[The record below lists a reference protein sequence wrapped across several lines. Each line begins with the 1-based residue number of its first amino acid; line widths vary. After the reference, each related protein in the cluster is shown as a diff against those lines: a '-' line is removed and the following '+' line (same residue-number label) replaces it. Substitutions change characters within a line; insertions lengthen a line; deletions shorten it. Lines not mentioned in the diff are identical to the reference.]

1 MSTEEDKD
9 KFSLEKIGVL
19 EGHGGAVTSLVCGED
34 ENGAPLLLSG
44 SRDRSIIRWKLT
56 LDNPKEITTK
66 LPEEEVEEG
75 QSNEIKKYLVGQ
87 PLKSL
92 HGHNH
97 FVSSLALN
105 SDSTKLVSASW
116 DKTIRLWD
124 IPSSKS
130 ELIFKGHT
138 KDVLCIAFSHDE
150 RLIFSGGMDNTL
162 KYWNT
167 KGELRFDNNQFRGW
181 VSCILNISKGKTNY
195 IAVGS
200 WDGSVK
206 ILNSEYNIQKEIP
219 GGEYAVTSMSTD
231 DDGDFLFV
239 AYKNGTIKVLNIEEK
254 EGESEK
260 DSDVKQVIET
270 GIDINAILF
279 ETKFFQI
286 YALGTSKGLQIRRI
300 KGAKKPDFEDN
311 ENGACLSL
319 TYDKSK
325 EYLFAGFADGTI
337 KVYKTK
343 NEGEN

>member
-1 MSTEEDKD
+1 MSKEDEKD

-34 ENGAPLLLSG
+34 ENGAPLLISG
-44 SRDRSIIRWKLT
+44 SRDRLIIKWQLHF
-56 LDNPKEITTK
+56 DEPKEVITK
-66 LPEEEVEEG
+66 LDDAEVEEG
-75 QSNEIKKYLVGQ
+75 QPTEIKKYIVGK

-105 SDSTKLVSASW
+105 SDSTKLVSGSW

-124 IPSSKS
+124 IPTSKS
-130 ELIFKGHT
+130 EKIFKGHT

-181 VSCILNISKGKTNY
+181 VSCILNIQKGKSNY

-206 ILNSEYNIQKEIP
+206 ILNSEYNIQREIP
-219 GGEYAVTSMSTD
+219 GGDYAVTSLSAD
-231 DDGDFLFV
+231 DQGEYLFI
-239 AYKNGTIKVLNIEEK
+239 AYKNGTVKVMNIEEQA
-254 EGESEK
+254 SENE
-260 DSDVKQVIET
+260 VKQTIET

-279 ETKFFQI
+279 ESKFFQI

-300 KGAKKPDFEDN
+300 KGSKKPDFEDN

-337 KVYKTK
+337 KVYKTL
-343 NEGEN
+343 NEAE

>member
-1 MSTEEDKD
+1 MSKEDEKD
-9 KFSLEKIGVL
+9 KFSLEKVGVL

-34 ENGAPLLLSG
+34 EKGAPLLISG
-44 SRDRSIIRWKLT
+44 SRDKSIIKWQLHF
-56 LDNPKEITTK
+56 DDPKEVVIK
-66 LPEEEVEEG
+66 LDEAEVEEG
-75 QSNEIKKYLVGQ
+75 QPTEIKKYIVGK

-105 SDSTKLVSASW
+105 SDSTKLVSGSW

-130 ELIFKGHT
+130 EKIFKGHT

-181 VSCILNISKGKTNY
+181 VSCILNIQKGKSNY

-206 ILNSEYNIQKEIP
+206 ILNSEYNIQREIP
-219 GGEYAVTSMSTD
+219 GGEYAVTSLSAD
-231 DDGDFLFV
+231 DQGEYLFV
-239 AYKNGTIKVLNIEEK
+239 AYKNGTVKVMNIEEQSN
-254 EGESEK
+254 ENE
-260 DSDVKQVIET
+260 VKQVIET

-279 ETKFFQI
+279 ESKLFQI

-300 KGAKKPDFEDN
+300 KAKKPDFEDN

-337 KVYKTK
+337 KVYKTL
-343 NEGEN
+343 NEGE

>member
-1 MSTEEDKD
+1 MSKEEDKD
-9 KFSLEKIGVL
+9 KFSLELIGVL

-34 ENGAPLLLSG
+34 EKGAPLLISG
-44 SRDRSIIRWKLT
+44 SRDKSIIKWQLHF
-56 LDNPKEITTK
+56 DDPKEVVIK
-66 LPEEEVEEG
+66 LDEAEVEEG
-75 QSNEIKKYLVGQ
+75 QPTEIKKYIVGK

-105 SDSTKLVSASW
+105 SDSTKLVSGSW

-130 ELIFKGHT
+130 EKIFKGHT

-181 VSCILNISKGKTNY
+181 VSCILNISKGKSNY

-206 ILNSEYNIQKEIP
+206 ILNSEYNIQREIP
-219 GGEYAVTSMSTD
+219 GGEYAVTSLSAD
-231 DDGDFLFV
+231 DQGEYLFV
-239 AYKNGTIKVLNIEEK
+239 AYKNGTVKVMNIEEQSN
-254 EGESEK
+254 ENE
-260 DSDVKQVIET
+260 VKQVIET

-279 ETKFFQI
+279 ESKFFQI

-300 KGAKKPDFEDN
+300 KAKKPDFEDN

-319 TYDKSK
+319 EYDKSK

-337 KVYKTK
+337 KVYKTL
-343 NEGEN
+343 NEGE

>member
-1 MSTEEDKD
+1 MSKEDGKD

-34 ENGAPLLLSG
+34 ENGAPLLISG
-44 SRDRSIIRWKLT
+44 SRDRLIIKWQLHF
-56 LDNPKEITTK
+56 DEPKEVITK
-66 LPEEEVEEG
+66 LDDAEVEEG
-75 QSNEIKKYLVGQ
+75 QPTEIKKYIVGK

-105 SDSTKLVSASW
+105 SDSTKLVSGSW

-124 IPSSKS
+124 IPTSKS
-130 ELIFKGHT
+130 EKIFKGHT

-181 VSCILNISKGKTNY
+181 VSCILNIQKGKSNY

-200 WDGSVK
+200 WDGTVK
-206 ILNSEYNIQKEIP
+206 ILNSEYNIQRVIK
-219 GGEYAVTSMSTD
+219 GGEYAVTSLSTD
-231 DDGDFLFV
+231 DAGDFLFI
-239 AYKNGTIKVLNIEEK
+239 AYKNGTVKVMNLEE
-254 EGESEK
+254 EESENET
-260 DSDVKQVIET
+260 KQTIET

-279 ETKFFQI
+279 ESKFFQI
-286 YALGTSKGLQIRRI
+286 YALGTSKGLQIRKI
-300 KGAKKPDFEDN
+300 KGGKKPDFEDK

-319 TYDKSK
+319 AYDKGK

-337 KVYKTK
+337 KVYKTL
-343 NEGEN
+343 NEEN

>member
-1 MSTEEDKD
+1 MSKEEEKD

-34 ENGAPLLLSG
+34 EKGAPLLISG
-44 SRDRSIIRWKLT
+44 SRDRSIIKWQLHF
-56 LDNPKEITTK
+56 DEPKEVTIK
-66 LPEEEVEEG
+66 LDDAGVEEG
-75 QSNEIKKYLVGQ
+75 QPTEIKKYIVGK

-105 SDSTKLVSASW
+105 SDSTKLVSGSW

-124 IPSSKS
+124 VPTSKS
-130 ELIFKGHT
+130 EKIFKGHT

-181 VSCILNISKGKTNY
+181 VSCILNIQKGKSNY

-206 ILNSEYNIQKEIP
+206 ILNSEYNIQREIP
-219 GGEYAVTSMSTD
+219 GGEYAVTSLSAD
-231 DDGDFLFV
+231 DQGDFLFI
-239 AYKNGTIKVLNIEEK
+239 AYKNGTVKVMNIEE
-254 EGESEK
+254 EASENE
-260 DSDVKQVIET
+260 VKQTIET

-279 ETKFFQI
+279 ESKFFQI

-300 KGAKKPDFEDN
+300 KGSKKPDFEDN

-319 TYDKSK
+319 AYDKSK

-337 KVYKTK
+337 KVYKTL
-343 NEGEN
+343 NEGE

>member
-1 MSTEEDKD
+1 MRRGWK
-9 KFSLEKIGVL
+9 
-19 EGHGGAVTSLVCGED
+19 
-34 ENGAPLLLSG
+34 GAPLLISG
-44 SRDRSIIRWKLT
+44 SRDKSIIKWQLHF
-56 LDNPKEITTK
+56 DDPKEVVIK
-66 LPEEEVEEG
+66 LDEAEVEEG
-75 QSNEIKKYLVGQ
+75 QPTEIKKYIVGK

-105 SDSTKLVSASW
+105 SDSTKLVSGSW

-130 ELIFKGHT
+130 EKIFKGHT

-181 VSCILNISKGKTNY
+181 VSCILNISKGKSNY

-206 ILNSEYNIQKEIP
+206 ILNSEYNIQREIP
-219 GGEYAVTSMSTD
+219 GGEYAVTSLSAD
-231 DDGDFLFV
+231 DQGEYLFV
-239 AYKNGTIKVLNIEEK
+239 AYKNGTVKVMNIEEQSN
-254 EGESEK
+254 ENE
-260 DSDVKQVIET
+260 VKQVIET

-279 ETKFFQI
+279 ESKFFQI

-300 KGAKKPDFEDN
+300 KAKKPDFEDN

-337 KVYKTK
+337 KVYKTL
-343 NEGEN
+343 NEGE

>member
-1 MSTEEDKD
+1 MSKEDEKD
-9 KFSLEKIGVL
+9 KFSLEKVGVL

-34 ENGAPLLLSG
+34 EKGAPLLISG
-44 SRDRSIIRWKLT
+44 SRDKSIIKWQLHF
-56 LDNPKEITTK
+56 DDPKEVVIK
-66 LPEEEVEEG
+66 LDEAEVEEG
-75 QSNEIKKYLVGQ
+75 QPTEIKKYIVGK

-105 SDSTKLVSASW
+105 SDSTKLVSGSW

-130 ELIFKGHT
+130 EKIFKGHT

-181 VSCILNISKGKTNY
+181 VSCILNISKGKSNY

-206 ILNSEYNIQKEIP
+206 ILNSEYNIQREIP
-219 GGEYAVTSMSTD
+219 GGEYAVTSLSAD
-231 DDGDFLFV
+231 DQGEYLFV
-239 AYKNGTIKVLNIEEK
+239 AYKNGTVKVMNIEEQSN
-254 EGESEK
+254 ENE
-260 DSDVKQVIET
+260 VKQVIET

-279 ETKFFQI
+279 ESKFFQI

-300 KGAKKPDFEDN
+300 KAKKPDFEDN

-325 EYLFAGFADGTI
+325 EYFFAGFADGTI
-337 KVYKTK
+337 KVYKTL
-343 NEGEN
+343 NESE

>member
-1 MSTEEDKD
+1 MSKEDEKD
-9 KFSLEKIGVL
+9 KFSLEKVGVL

-34 ENGAPLLLSG
+34 EKGAPLLISG
-44 SRDRSIIRWKLT
+44 SRDKSIIKWQLHF
-56 LDNPKEITTK
+56 DDPKEVVIK
-66 LPEEEVEEG
+66 LDEAEVEEG
-75 QSNEIKKYLVGQ
+75 QPTEIKKYIVGK

-105 SDSTKLVSASW
+105 SDSTKLVSGSW

-130 ELIFKGHT
+130 EKIFKGHT

-181 VSCILNISKGKTNY
+181 VSCILNISKGKSNY

-200 WDGSVK
+200 GDGSVK
-206 ILNSEYNIQKEIP
+206 ILNSEYNIQREIP
-219 GGEYAVTSMSTD
+219 GGEYAVTSLSAD
-231 DDGDFLFV
+231 DQGEYLFV
-239 AYKNGTIKVLNIEEK
+239 AYKNGTVKVMNIEEQSN
-254 EGESEK
+254 ENE
-260 DSDVKQVIET
+260 VKQVIET

-279 ETKFFQI
+279 ESKFFQI

-300 KGAKKPDFEDN
+300 KAKKPDFEDN

-337 KVYKTK
+337 KVYKTL
-343 NEGEN
+343 NEGE